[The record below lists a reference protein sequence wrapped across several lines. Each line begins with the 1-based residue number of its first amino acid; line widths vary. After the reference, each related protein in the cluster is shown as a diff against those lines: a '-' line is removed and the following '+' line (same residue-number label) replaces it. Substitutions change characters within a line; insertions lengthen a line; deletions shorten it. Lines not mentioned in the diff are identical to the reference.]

1 MALIW
6 RVWYVMCCT
15 LFIPLAQASSSYKVA
30 MEADDVV
37 TRILFD
43 AASERF
49 GFNVE
54 YVYYPSFNAILNA
67 VQTAEADFAANITYT
82 ETRSAIFEFSSPTN
96 IEYTYLY
103 SLSNANLDQV
113 AVVGFPAGTIYGE
126 LIRANYPHLKL
137 VEYRGHNHAKELI
150 ETAEVDGVV
159 DAINQLKPML
169 LSGFD
174 AQLLNHQITIK
185 PVSIIAPKG
194 RHQDMLKSI
203 EQYVHGAHVQKLLRE
218 SVKQY
223 QFDLR
228 RQALRQAV
236 IDSNINY
243 HRPLQVKIEN
253 IGQFA
258 NYQPNGDISGI
269 TADVVFEACEILML
283 TCNVVSGKDEA
294 WESMYRDL
302 IDKRIDMLSPIAIS
316 ESRKSIAYFSAPYYF
331 PEAILVKREG
341 YKDNVYSNVSELIAE
356 RIGVVRDDFYQE
368 LLSQRLPNKVLH
380 AYSTGDQLFQALL
393 DGEIDYLAASRANFN
408 KRLRDTNDL
417 LPLVEEHLIGS
428 FYTSPISIGFAKT
441 ELGASLAPLFTRA
454 IKMIDTERIIGQY
467 DYQPNWKATLHAEQA
482 FSRKS
487 QFLFML
493 MVGFLV
499 IVAMYLHSQSN
510 TDNLTRL
517 KNRRALQ
524 HRYRNGINK
533 DETLIYL
540 DVNRF
545 KQINDSYGHEV
556 GDQVLRTVANHV
568 IRFWRGSSY
577 RIGGDEFVLV
587 GKVGESEVNYLK
599 ERFASIP
606 FLSDDRKIS
615 FDVSLA
621 FGASSHD
628 RRQMSLQEVMHE
640 ADIAMYQHK
649 HERKSAMKLEPDAAN
664 VVNFN
669 Q

>member
-1 MALIW
+1 MAQI
-6 RVWYVMCCT
+6 RPFWYVICCA
-15 LFIPLAQASSSYKVA
+15 LFIPLVQAGSNYKVA
-30 MEADDVV
+30 IEADDVV

-43 AASERF
+43 AASSRF
-49 GFNVE
+49 GFSVE
-54 YVYYPSFNAILNA
+54 YVYYPNFNAILNA
-67 VQTAEADFAANITYT
+67 VEKAEADFAANVTYT
-82 ETRSAIFEFSSPTN
+82 ENRAKSFEFSSPTN

-113 AVVGFPAGTIYGE
+113 SVVGVPAGTIYGD
-126 LIRANYPHLKL
+126 LIAANYPHLKL
-137 VEYRGHNHAKELI
+137 VEYRGHSHAKILI
-150 ETAEVDGVV
+150 NTAEVDGVV

-174 AQLLNHQITIK
+174 AQLLNHQISIK

-194 RHQDMLKSI
+194 HHQDLLSSI
-203 EQYVHGAHVQKLLRE
+203 EQYVHSAHVQKLLRE

-236 IDSNINY
+236 IDSRINY
-243 HRPLQVKIEN
+243 QRPLRVKIEN

-258 NYQPNGDISGI
+258 NYQSNGEITGI
-269 TADVVFEACEILML
+269 TADVVFEACNILML
-283 TCNVVSGKDEA
+283 TCDIVSHQDES

-302 IDKRIDMLSPIAIS
+302 LSKKIDILSPIAIS
-316 ESRKSIAYFSAPYYF
+316 EKRKHIAYFSAPYYF
-331 PEAILVKREG
+331 PEAILVKRDG
-341 YKDNVYSNVSELIAE
+341 YKENVYSNISELIAE

-393 DGEIDYLAASRANFN
+393 DGEIDYLAVSRANFN
-408 KRLRDTNDL
+408 KRLRETNDL
-417 LPLVEEHLIGS
+417 LPLVEENLVGS
-428 FYTSPISIGFAKT
+428 FYVSPISVGFAKT
-441 ELGASLAPLFTRA
+441 ELGASLAPLFSRA
-454 IKMIDTERIIGQY
+454 IKMIDTERIISQY
-467 DYQPNWKATLHAEQA
+467 DYQPNWKATLHAEQT

-493 MVGFLV
+493 MVGSLV
-499 IVAMYLHSQSN
+499 VVAMYLHSQSN

-524 HRYRNGINK
+524 HRYRNGISK

-545 KQINDSYGHEV
+545 KHINDSYGHDI
-556 GDQVLRTVANHV
+556 GDQVLRSVAKH
-568 IRFWRGSSY
+568 IERFWQGNCY

-587 GKVGESEVNYLK
+587 GKVSASEFSYLK
-599 ERFASIP
+599 ARFASIP
-606 FLSDDRKIS
+606 FLSDDRNIS

-621 FGASSHD
+621 FGASCHD
-628 RRQMSLQEVMHE
+628 CRQMSLQEVMHE
-640 ADIAMYQHK
+640 ADTAMYLHK
-649 HERKSAMKLEPDAAN
+649 HEQKNIVQRDNIAAN